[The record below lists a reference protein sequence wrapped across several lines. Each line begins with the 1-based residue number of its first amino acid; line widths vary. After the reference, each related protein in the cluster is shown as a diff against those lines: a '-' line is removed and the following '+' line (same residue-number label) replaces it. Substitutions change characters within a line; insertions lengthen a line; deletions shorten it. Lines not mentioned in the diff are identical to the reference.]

1 MWRQPNL
8 RDAVAGASIVLASLA
23 LLTTAPV
30 NGNFWWSDAPRH
42 ALNGAFVRD
51 FLLAHPWRHPLDWAT
66 DYYLRYP
73 SLTIFFY
80 PPLFYLIESVVFLA
94 FGVSHI
100 AAQATVT
107 LFVVLLGV
115 ATYRL
120 ALRVVRPWG
129 ALAAALLAIG
139 APAMAFWARQVML
152 DVPACAVLMAAAVF
166 FVRYAERLES
176 RDITVGVVLVLASMA
191 IKLTTVFAVPSLFL
205 FLVIDRG
212 RTLLY
217 RREVVRAMVIG
228 AIGLCAGA
236 ALTLAFGS
244 ANVQS
249 VAGRSGDLPRTS
261 LRAWLFY
268 VRTIEA
274 GLGLIL
280 IVPAVIGGWLM
291 TFRPLTPADRRMGAL
306 LVAWLAVGYPFFS
319 AIGVR
324 EPRHGLVLILPFVVW
339 AVYALQRIL
348 GRWLPAASL
357 MLAGGT
363 LGYSVFFLAP
373 PHVDGYAAVAAYV
386 AEHAPPNAVVLF
398 HGTRDGN
405 FVFDMRAGSG
415 RRDMAILRTD
425 KLLVR
430 VVAGER
436 VRGVEEA
443 DLSEDEIRRM
453 IHEIGVDVIVYQPG
467 FWEDLRE
474 MARLAQVVH
483 GGEFERVAQ
492 FTISGS
498 VGATERTIEIYKPR
512 YVVQRVR
519 HTVDLDM
526 PLIGDRFEMSLP
538 AR

>member
-1 MWRQPNL
+1 M
-8 RDAVAGASIVLASLA
+8 AGASIVLASLA

-94 FGVSHI
+94 FGVSHV

-115 ATYRL
+115 STYRL
-120 ALRVVRPWG
+120 ALRVVQPWG

-152 DVPACAVLMAAAVF
+152 DVPACAVLMTAALF

-176 RDITVGVVLVLASMA
+176 RDIMVGVALLLASMA
-191 IKLTTVFAVPSLFL
+191 IKLTMVFAVPALFL

-212 RTLLY
+212 RALLH

-228 AIGLCAGA
+228 LIGLCAGA
-236 ALTLAFGS
+236 VLTWAFGS

-249 VAGRSGDLPRTS
+249 VAGRSGDLPRTGWQ
-261 LRAWLFY
+261 AWLFY
-268 VRTIEA
+268 ARTIES
-274 GLGLIL
+274 GLSPIPTTLALVGAAL
-280 IVPAVIGGWLM
+280 VTW
-291 TFRPLTPADRRMGAL
+291 RPLTTADRRVWAL
-306 LVAWLAVGYPFFS
+306 CVAWLGVGYFFFS
-319 AIGVR
+319 AIGLKD
-324 EPRHGLVLILPFVVW
+324 PRQGLVLLLPFVLW
-339 AVYALQRIL
+339 TVYALQRIL
-348 GRWLPAASL
+348 GRWLPVASL

-363 LGYSVFFLAP
+363 LGYSVLFLAP
-373 PHVDGYAAVAAYV
+373 PHVDGYDAVAAYV
-386 AEHAPPNAVVLF
+386 AQHAPPNAVVLF

-474 MARLAQVVH
+474 MARLAAVVH
-483 GGEFERVAQ
+483 GREFERVAQ
-492 FTISGS
+492 FAISGS
-498 VGATERTIEIYKPR
+498 VGTTERTIEIYKPR

-526 PLIGDRFEMSLP
+526 PLIGDRFEMPLP

>member
-1 MWRQPNL
+1 MWWKPNL

-23 LLTTAPV
+23 LLATAPV

-51 FLLAHPWRHPLDWAT
+51 FLLAHPWQHPLDWAT
-66 DYYLRYP
+66 NYYLRYP

-94 FGVSHI
+94 FGVSHV

-107 LFVVLLGV
+107 LFVVLLGMS
-115 ATYRL
+115 TYRL
-120 ALRVVRPWG
+120 ALRVVQPWG

-152 DVPACAVLMAAAVF
+152 DVPACAVLMTAAVF
-166 FVRYAERLES
+166 FVRYAERMEG
-176 RDITVGVVLVLASMA
+176 RDITVGVALLLASMA
-191 IKLTTVFAVPSLFL
+191 IKLTMVFAVPALFL

-212 RTLLY
+212 RALLH

-228 AIGLCAGA
+228 LVGLCAGA
-236 ALTLAFGS
+236 VLTWAFGS

-261 LRAWLFY
+261 WQAWLFY
-268 VRTIEA
+268 ARTIES
-274 GLGLIL
+274 GLGLIPTMFAL
-280 IVPAVIGGWLM
+280 VGAALVTW
-291 TFRPLTPADRRMGAL
+291 RPLTTADRRVRAL
-306 LVAWLAVGYPFFS
+306 CVAWLGVGYFFFS
-319 AIGVR
+319 AIGLKD
-324 EPRHGLVLILPFVVW
+324 PRQGLVLLLPFVLW

-348 GRWLPAASL
+348 GRWLPVASL

-363 LGYSVFFLAP
+363 LGYSVLFLAP
-373 PHVDGYAAVAAYV
+373 PHVDGYAVVAAYV

-405 FVFDMRAGSG
+405 FVFDMRAESG

-474 MARLAQVVH
+474 MARLAAVVH

-492 FTISGS
+492 FAISGS
-498 VGATERTIEIYKPR
+498 VDSTERTIEIYRPR

-519 HTVDLDM
+519 HTVALDM
-526 PLIGDRFEMSLP
+526 PLIGDRFEMLLP